1 MVTIKYI
8 AEKMGVSP
16 TTVANVIHGKT
27 SKVSK
32 ENVERIQQALKDYNY
47 VPKMGL
53 ESLTKRRSKIILIVI
68 HTDKRYLRTTVSDP
82 FYSQT
87 IGTLEECIRKAG
99 YYMMLYIDKNLDN
112 IFRTALSWNVSGII
126 AITFSK
132 LNYSK
137 LCSLVSCPVIG
148 LDTYTLNHDILPDDG
163 YYVILNDIQNG
174 IDVGEYLISCGFRKI
189 LVIGDAK
196 VGSSEQRAYGVGQA
210 LENHHITP
218 VPNWHTILHNDAA
231 KRNEQLK
238 PLLKLAGKDYA
249 IFCTSDQLAFEVV
262 AYLNENGCR
271 LPDDFSVMGFDNNM
285 YAEFTSPRLTTIF
298 QDISRKG
305 QIAADILFRL
315 LNGENVKKEAVIL
328 PVQLVVR
335 NSVKPLITQK

>member
-32 ENVERIQQALKDYNY
+32 ENVERIQQALNDYNY

-53 ESLTKRRSKIILIVI
+53 ESLTKGRSKIILVVI
-68 HTDKRYLRTTVSDP
+68 HTNKSYPRTAVSDP

-87 IGTLEECIRKAG
+87 IGTLEETIRNAG
-99 YYMMLYIDKNLDN
+99 YFMMLYIDKELDN
-112 IFRTALSWNVSGII
+112 VFRTALSWNASGII

-132 LNYSK
+132 DNYDK

-148 LDTYTLNHDILPDDG
+148 LDIYNTDLSLLPDDG
-163 YYVILNDIQNG
+163 YYVGLDDVQNG
-174 IDVGEYLISCGFRKI
+174 FDVGEYLISCGFRNLI
-189 LVIGDAK
+189 VISDAK
-196 VGSSEQRAYGVGQA
+196 VGSSPQRVRGVEMA
-210 LENHHITP
+210 MENHHISP
-218 VPNWHTILHNDAA
+218 SPNWNIVMHGVPE
-231 KRNEQLK
+231 KRTELLK
-238 PLLKLAGKDYA
+238 PLLKMACKNYA

-262 AYLNENGCR
+262 SYLNENGCR
-271 LPDDFSVMGFDNNM
+271 LPDDFSIMGFDNNM
-285 YAEFTSPRLTTIF
+285 YAEFTSPRLTTMF
-298 QDISRKG
+298 QDIALKG
-305 QIAADILFRL
+305 KISADILFRL
-315 LNGENVKKEAVIL
+315 LQGEEVEKKSITL

-335 NSVKPLITQK
+335 DSVKPLITQK